1 MKRTLAMILALAMT
15 LTMVGCGSK
24 EQKPATGASVPAA
37 SNAEGKDPYSIGV
50 AVPLTRA
57 GSSAGKME
65 VVGITMAVN
74 EINEAGGVN
83 GRELSINL
91 VDTAGDPKESAN
103 AVRKLTSEHVLAIV
117 GPHYSGEAEVTY
129 PIGDELKVVQ
139 VALACSKPGIS
150 EGYAFGFRNVAAE
163 DQISAAVLPKWV
175 EDNNI
180 KTVAIITDIKV
191 SVAKSL
197 GEDVY
202 PPIFKELGVEV
213 LTLDD
218 PITYQSGDVD
228 FSAQI
233 TKAKALGADGIA
245 LGSLAGDALNIIAEA
260 REQGLTQS
268 FVGAAPM
275 LEGELEKKGG
285 EDVQGTYSGSV
296 FCLTSE
302 DPKVKDFIAKYRELA
317 PTMYKE
323 VSADPLHY
331 CANAYDAVYMLA
343 QAIEELDLTGSKETL
358 EADRTAIKDYLAGL
372 KDFEGIDS
380 RGFDETH
387 TGIKDIYVLKI
398 EGDQWVAV
406 E

>member
-1 MKRTLAMILALAMT
+1 MKRIVALLLALVMA
-15 LTMVGCGSK
+15 LAVVGCGKK
-24 EQKPATGASVPAA
+24 EEAPAPE
-37 SNAEGKDPYSIGV
+37 AENTAPYTLGV
-50 AVPLTRA
+50 AVPLTGA

-74 EINEAGGVN
+74 EINEKGGVN
-83 GRELSINL
+83 GRELAINL
-91 VDTAGDPKESAN
+91 VDTAGDPKEAAN
-103 AVRKLTSEHVLAIV
+103 AVRKLASENVMAIV

-129 PIGDELKVVQ
+129 PIGDELGIVQ
-139 VALACSKPGIS
+139 VALACSKPGVS
-150 EGYAFGFRNVAAE
+150 NGYVFGFRNVAAE

-180 KTVAIITDIKV
+180 KTVAIITDVKV

-197 GEDVY
+197 GEEVY
-202 PPIFKELGVEV
+202 PPIFEELGVEV
-213 LTLDD
+213 LTLAD

-260 REQGLTQS
+260 REQGMTQS

-302 DPKVKDFIAKYRELA
+302 DPKVQEFIAKYRQLA
-317 PTMYKE
+317 PTMYSE
-323 VSADPLHY
+323 VSSDPLHY

-343 QAIEELDLTGSKETL
+343 EAIEEQDLAGSKDSL
-358 EADRTAIKDYLAGL
+358 AADRTAIKDYLAGM
-372 KDFEGIDS
+372 KDFEGVDS
-380 RGFDETH
+380 RGFDETN
-387 TGIKDIYVLKI
+387 TGIKDIFVLKI
-398 EGDQWVAV
+398 EGDQWIEAK
-406 E
+406 